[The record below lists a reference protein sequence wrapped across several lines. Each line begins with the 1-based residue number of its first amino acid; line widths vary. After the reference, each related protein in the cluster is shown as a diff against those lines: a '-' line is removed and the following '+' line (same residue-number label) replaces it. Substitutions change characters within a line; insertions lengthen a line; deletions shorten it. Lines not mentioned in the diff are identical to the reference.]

1 MLLILNVYYIAELY
15 KQVWL
20 RLNTV
25 LPRCLW
31 VISINA
37 LLYESTAVK
46 NVFLTQEN
54 IVLDPLQVLRCDHQ
68 VFRLVSPFIIAGY
81 ECNETLFGVCNTFSQ
96 YNESGQPCQ

>member
-1 MLLILNVYYIAELY
+1 MKIILFTYRNFSELY

-31 VISINA
+31 VLSINA
-37 LLYESTAVK
+37 LLIENSLVK

-54 IVLDPLQVLRCDHQ
+54 IVLDPLQVLRCDTR
-68 VFRLVSPFIIAGY
+68 VFRCAPILSVI
-81 ECNETLFGVCNTFSQ
+81 LR
-96 YNESGQPCQ
+96 